1 MWKLQIRASVSS
13 PENKRVCL
21 QTVRINDSLGG
32 QKMKTTFTNKNVREL
47 IEAGK
52 KIDVKV
58 TPDSVDGELVVNIR
72 DYQFHDKIQAQI
84 YLTSIAESELPHN
97 HEYLIG

>member
-1 MWKLQIRASVSS
+1 
-13 PENKRVCL
+13 
-21 QTVRINDSLGG
+21 
-32 QKMKTTFTNKNVREL
+32 MKTPFTNKSVEEL
-47 IEAGK
+47 VEAGK

-58 TPDSVDGELVVNIR
+58 TPDYADGELVVNIR

>member
-1 MWKLQIRASVSS
+1 MNTFVVNADQLLRGRA
-13 PENKRVCL
+13 N
-21 QTVRINDSLGG
+21 N
-32 QKMKTTFTNKNVREL
+32 MKTPFTNKSVEEL
-47 IEAGK
+47 VEAGK

-58 TPDSVDGELVVNIR
+58 TPDYADGELVVNIR